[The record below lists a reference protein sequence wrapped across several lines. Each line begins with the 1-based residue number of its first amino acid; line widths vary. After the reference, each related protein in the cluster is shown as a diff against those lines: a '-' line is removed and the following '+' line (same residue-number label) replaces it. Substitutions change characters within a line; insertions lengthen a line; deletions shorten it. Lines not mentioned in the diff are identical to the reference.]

1 MLKTK
6 SIIFS
11 YKNAPE
17 LHFPDIALAS
27 GEDLLVLGNSG
38 VGKTTFIQILA
49 GLLQPN
55 SGTVEING
63 QNIQKLS
70 PPQLDLFRGRQIG
83 MVFQKPHFVSNLS
96 LSDNLLLSLFLAK
109 QKQDKKQVKN
119 ILEKIG
125 LGHKLHKKPDTLSQ
139 GEQQR
144 AAIALAVIKNPD
156 LILADEPTSSLDDHN
171 CNLITTLLKEQATA
185 TNAQLIIITH
195 DQRLKSQFKKSILL

>member
-70 PPQLDLFRGRQIG
+70 PPI
-83 MVFQKPHFVSNLS
+83 
-96 LSDNLLLSLFLAK
+96 
-109 QKQDKKQVKN
+109 
-119 ILEKIG
+119 
-125 LGHKLHKKPDTLSQ
+125 
-139 GEQQR
+139 
-144 AAIALAVIKNPD
+144 
-156 LILADEPTSSLDDHN
+156 
-171 CNLITTLLKEQATA
+171 
-185 TNAQLIIITH
+185 
-195 DQRLKSQFKKSILL
+195 